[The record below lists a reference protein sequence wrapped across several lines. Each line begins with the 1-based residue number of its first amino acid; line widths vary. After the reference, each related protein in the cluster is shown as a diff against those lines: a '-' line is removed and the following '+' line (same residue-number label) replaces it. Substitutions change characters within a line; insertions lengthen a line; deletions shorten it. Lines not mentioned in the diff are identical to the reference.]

1 VFGRKALD
9 EGVERQL
16 SGGLGLGHP
25 DLLRRALGFRLVA
38 SIVAAVLTGGL
49 PNVRH
54 GRMTSHTPMSS
65 QPSCFRQGGARRRNA
80 GEADT
85 EAPCAPSRGRSQ
97 TLCHNIF
104 RPHSS
109 LGNVPPAF
117 YADRHAAKPQRGA
130 TPRAPRPAPLLHRA
144 SWAQM
149 KIGLSSSGDES
160 WGSFRILSE
169 RERLRNPVPTW
180 CGKRG
185 MTWLPP
191 SHVESTFRQ
200 GSQPVC

>member
-1 VFGRKALD
+1 
-9 EGVERQL
+9 
-16 SGGLGLGHP
+16 
-25 DLLRRALGFRLVA
+25 
-38 SIVAAVLTGGL
+38 
-49 PNVRH
+49 
-54 GRMTSHTPMSS
+54 MTNHTPMSS

-85 EAPCAPSRGRSQ
+85 EAPCAPSCVRSQ

-109 LGNVPPAF
+109 LRNVPRPSMPIATLPNRNGARR
-117 YADRHAAKPQRGA
+117 YA

-149 KIGLSSSGDES
+149 KIGLYSSGDES

-169 RERLRNPVPTW
+169 REKLKNPVPTW
-180 CGKRG
+180 CGERG